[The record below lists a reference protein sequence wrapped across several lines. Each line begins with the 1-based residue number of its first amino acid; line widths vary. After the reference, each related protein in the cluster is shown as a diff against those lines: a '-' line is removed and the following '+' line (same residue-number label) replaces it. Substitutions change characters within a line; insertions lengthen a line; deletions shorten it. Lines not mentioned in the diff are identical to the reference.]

1 MRNLKRALSL
11 TLASVML
18 LGMMVVGSS
27 AASYPDVD
35 ENDNIEAIEVLQA
48 VRVMRGDDNGNF
60 DPDRNVTRAEMA
72 VVMALLLD
80 YDYQYYETSCPFTD
94 VPSWARP
101 YVDACYANKIV
112 AGYDAATY
120 GANDGVTAV
129 QASAMMMRALGYFQT
144 DADYADGFETATVRQ
159 GTRIGIDTGVGS
171 SATAAMTRNQVA
183 QMALNALECTM
194 VDARKNTAD
203 ITVGSGDT
211 AVTINGQVEY
221 IVRTSNDRTV
231 AAAISTAETDGTGT
245 NGVRGYTVELGEQL
259 YNGDLRKN
267 TGVTDGFKAPATRWS
282 YKNTEIGT
290 YTDTAN
296 YALEGTVK
304 SGDMYATVGKAAA
317 EDYSWTVYMDGQRTN
332 LNGEDD
338 LFGQAEVKANNG
350 DDLAGTGRGTT
361 IYVYLDN
368 TAHGGYAGT
377 ATVCVV
383 NTYAAEVTK
392 VANGKITLD
401 DMGGKRLD
409 FETTG
414 YSEDDVVL
422 YTKYRDGSSWTVA
435 SVIGEAELVEGE
447 AKTVRADKYVVIGD
461 TTYNYSAQFNDDNG
475 GKLSADS
482 ADAEV
487 AIYLDRQGNII
498 YVGDAKENTN
508 YAFVLGVGKASSKYT
523 DEADFGAQLVCGD
536 GTILNVDLDSDY
548 TDEIIADAKKE
559 DSTARAAADSDKDD
573 DADLK
578 AVFVTTA
585 DITGSNDIIFV
596 VGADNV
602 KLNGTGSNRYYVYD
616 AVVKGEATTI
626 EVRYGSTAAKAV
638 ESLKKGDIGIF
649 FGMTA
654 SDGYVTRL
662 NTTVPSGVRI
672 NGKDNE
678 WTPYSGTQRLTE
690 GVYGFGSNGDNSYEF
705 HIAPSDNAAI
715 AYLDGSD
722 LTIEGR
728 VETDI
733 NDKAWV
739 VTDDGELAAI
749 FVMKVADDANED
761 EELPEFSISEV
772 NGVIVITSIESLNNN
787 QIVQAIAEHL
797 GVDVDEVAYNSR
809 TKEATVGRTTYGVSF
824 TRVGTKEEVA
834 GAELAAVIENAV
846 KTPFGTVEV
855 KGNEII
861 VTGGS
866 DYGDEGTTGEG
877 HSSKAVNDLARFL
890 EALHN
895 EGVESITYDEK
906 EYVWDEDQTY
916 RSKWVP
922 KNGEEEGARSSE
934 PATLME
940 AIVTAIQE
948 DFTKGSCSFTIEADG
963 KPIKFTIETEWRGND
978 EESGESQ

>member
-338 LFGQAEVKANNG
+338 
-350 DDLAGTGRGTT
+350 
-361 IYVYLDN
+361 
-368 TAHGGYAGT
+368 
-377 ATVCVV
+377 
-383 NTYAAEVTK
+383 
-392 VANGKITLD
+392 
-401 DMGGKRLD
+401 
-409 FETTG
+409 
-414 YSEDDVVL
+414 VVL

-559 DSTARAAADSDKDD
+559 DSAARAAADSDKDD

-649 FGMTA
+649 FGMTT

-866 DYGDEGTTGEG
+866 DYGDEETTGEG

-922 KNGEEEGARSSE
+922 KTEEKEGERSSE

-963 KPIKFTIETEWRGND
+963 KPIKFTIETEWRGNND
-978 EESGESQ
+978 ESGESQ

>member
-332 LNGEDD
+332 LNG
-338 LFGQAEVKANNG
+338 
-350 DDLAGTGRGTT
+350 
-361 IYVYLDN
+361 
-368 TAHGGYAGT
+368 
-377 ATVCVV
+377 
-383 NTYAAEVTK
+383 
-392 VANGKITLD
+392 
-401 DMGGKRLD
+401 
-409 FETTG
+409 
-414 YSEDDVVL
+414 EDDVVL

-834 GAELAAVIENAV
+834 GAELATVIENAV

-866 DYGDEGTTGEG
+866 DYGDEETTGEG

-890 EALHN
+890 GALHN

-922 KNGEEEGARSSE
+922 KTEEKEGERSSE

-963 KPIKFTIETEWRGND
+963 KPIKFTIETEWRGNND
-978 EESGESQ
+978 ESGESQ

>member
-1 MRNLKRALSL
+1 
-11 TLASVML
+11 
-18 LGMMVVGSS
+18 
-27 AASYPDVD
+27 
-35 ENDNIEAIEVLQA
+35 
-48 VRVMRGDDNGNF
+48 MRGDDNGNF

-101 YVDACYANKIV
+101 YVGACYANKIV
-112 AGYDAATY
+112 SGYDAATY

-159 GTRIGIDTGVGS
+159 GTRIGIYTGVGS

-211 AVTINGQVEY
+211 AVTINSQVEY

-332 LNGEDD
+332 LNG
-338 LFGQAEVKANNG
+338 
-350 DDLAGTGRGTT
+350 
-361 IYVYLDN
+361 
-368 TAHGGYAGT
+368 
-377 ATVCVV
+377 
-383 NTYAAEVTK
+383 
-392 VANGKITLD
+392 
-401 DMGGKRLD
+401 
-409 FETTG
+409 
-414 YSEDDVVL
+414 EDDVVL

-834 GAELAAVIENAV
+834 GAELATVIENAV

-866 DYGDEGTTGEG
+866 DYGDEETTGEG

-890 EALHN
+890 GALHN

-922 KNGEEEGARSSE
+922 KTEEKEGERSSE

-963 KPIKFTIETEWRGND
+963 KPIKFTIETEWRGNND
-978 EESGESQ
+978 ESGESQ

>member
-101 YVDACYANKIV
+101 YVGACYANKIV
-112 AGYDAATY
+112 SGYDAATY

-159 GTRIGIDTGVGS
+159 GTRIGIYTGVGS

-361 IYVYLDN
+361 TYVYLDN

-649 FGMTA
+649 FGMTT

-866 DYGDEGTTGEG
+866 DYGDEETTGEG

-922 KNGEEEGARSSE
+922 KTEEKEGERSSE

-948 DFTKGSCSFTIEADG
+948 DFTKGSCSFTIYIGVDIIRDA
-963 KPIKFTIETEWRGND
+963 
-978 EESGESQ
+978 

>member
-1 MRNLKRALSL
+1 M
-11 TLASVML
+11 
-18 LGMMVVGSS
+18 
-27 AASYPDVD
+27 
-35 ENDNIEAIEVLQA
+35 
-48 VRVMRGDDNGNF
+48 
-60 DPDRNVTRAEMA
+60 
-72 VVMALLLD
+72 
-80 YDYQYYETSCPFTD
+80 
-94 VPSWARP
+94 
-101 YVDACYANKIV
+101 
-112 AGYDAATY
+112 
-120 GANDGVTAV
+120 
-129 QASAMMMRALGYFQT
+129 
-144 DADYADGFETATVRQ
+144 
-159 GTRIGIDTGVGS
+159 
-171 SATAAMTRNQVA
+171 
-183 QMALNALECTM
+183 
-194 VDARKNTAD
+194 
-203 ITVGSGDT
+203 
-211 AVTINGQVEY
+211 
-221 IVRTSNDRTV
+221 
-231 AAAISTAETDGTGT
+231 
-245 NGVRGYTVELGEQL
+245 
-259 YNGDLRKN
+259 
-267 TGVTDGFKAPATRWS
+267 
-282 YKNTEIGT
+282 
-290 YTDTAN
+290 
-296 YALEGTVK
+296 
-304 SGDMYATVGKAAA
+304 
-317 EDYSWTVYMDGQRTN
+317 
-332 LNGEDD
+332 
-338 LFGQAEVKANNG
+338 
-350 DDLAGTGRGTT
+350 
-361 IYVYLDN
+361 
-368 TAHGGYAGT
+368 
-377 ATVCVV
+377 
-383 NTYAAEVTK
+383 
-392 VANGKITLD
+392 
-401 DMGGKRLD
+401 
-409 FETTG
+409 
-414 YSEDDVVL
+414 
-422 YTKYRDGSSWTVA
+422 
-435 SVIGEAELVEGE
+435 
-447 AKTVRADKYVVIGD
+447 
-461 TTYNYSAQFNDDNG
+461 
-475 GKLSADS
+475 
-482 ADAEV
+482 
-487 AIYLDRQGNII
+487 
-498 YVGDAKENTN
+498 
-508 YAFVLGVGKASSKYT
+508 
-523 DEADFGAQLVCGD
+523 
-536 GTILNVDLDSDY
+536 
-548 TDEIIADAKKE
+548 
-559 DSTARAAADSDKDD
+559 
-573 DADLK
+573 
-578 AVFVTTA
+578 
-585 DITGSNDIIFV
+585 
-596 VGADNV
+596 
-602 KLNGTGSNRYYVYD
+602 
-616 AVVKGEATTI
+616 KGEATTI

-834 GAELAAVIENAV
+834 GAELATVIENAV

-866 DYGDEGTTGEG
+866 DYGDEETTGEG

-890 EALHN
+890 GALHN

-922 KNGEEEGARSSE
+922 KTEEKEGERSSE

-963 KPIKFTIETEWRGND
+963 KPIKFTIETEWRGNND
-978 EESGESQ
+978 ESGESQ

>member
-101 YVDACYANKIV
+101 YVGACYANKIV
-112 AGYDAATY
+112 SGYDAATY

-159 GTRIGIDTGVGS
+159 GTRIGIYTGVGS

-211 AVTINGQVEY
+211 AVTINSQVEY

-332 LNGEDD
+332 LNG
-338 LFGQAEVKANNG
+338 
-350 DDLAGTGRGTT
+350 
-361 IYVYLDN
+361 
-368 TAHGGYAGT
+368 
-377 ATVCVV
+377 
-383 NTYAAEVTK
+383 
-392 VANGKITLD
+392 
-401 DMGGKRLD
+401 
-409 FETTG
+409 
-414 YSEDDVVL
+414 EDDVVL

-834 GAELAAVIENAV
+834 GAELATVIENAV

-866 DYGDEGTTGEG
+866 DYGDEETTGEG

-890 EALHN
+890 GALHN

-922 KNGEEEGARSSE
+922 KTEEKEGERSSE

-963 KPIKFTIETEWRGND
+963 KPIKFTIETEWRGNND
-978 EESGESQ
+978 ESGESQ